1 MILFKLTFKI
11 KIYSNLFKKLKIQVG
26 ILVKMILRNL
36 DKCPLHNESQI
47 VILGEQ
53 NNSLEK

>member
-11 KIYSNLFKKLKIQVG
+11 KIYSNLCKKLKIQVG
-26 ILVKMILRNL
+26 ILAKMILRSL
-36 DKCPLHNESQI
+36 DKCLWHNESQI